1 MEIKVGRHWI
11 HQSTLASTWGVFQ
24 KYLRAHNSVEKWRFK
39 SSQTTHFS
47 IYGVWVSYFVCNF
60 KEYLWNSTQNI
71 LPIQWK
77 IQILYN
83 VENWRALRFTSSNV
97 LLKRMPSSLLLWIKW
112 HSKVILGSFSY
123 NVYRWL
129 SLRLWL
135 LHCKHMKLP
144 QSCAGPLI
152 LSYITTLFYHVNFK
166 WGEKMII
173 YSIFS
178 PQWNSYNDKT
188 TFCYDFVPLMARCSF
203 IIVCS
208 EIVWIPM

>member
-1 MEIKVGRHWI
+1 MGRHWI
-11 HQSTLASTWGVFQ
+11 HQSTLASTWGCF
-24 KYLRAHNSVEKWRFK
+24 KNTYELITLLRSEDLRAPKLHIFQCMVYGQVILCVISK
-39 SSQTTHFS
+39 STFEIPHK
-47 IYGVWVSYFVCNF
+47 ISYPYNERYKFYTMLKIEELSDLRAQMYF
-60 KEYLWNSTQNI
+60 WND
-71 LPIQWK
+71 
-77 IQILYN
+77 
-83 VENWRALRFTSSNV
+83 
-97 LLKRMPSSLLLWIKW
+97 MPSSLLLWIKW
-112 HSKVILGSFSY
+112 HSKVILESFSY
-123 NVYRWL
+123 IVYQWL

-188 TFCYDFVPLMARCSF
+188 TFLLWF
-203 IIVCS
+203 
-208 EIVWIPM
+208 